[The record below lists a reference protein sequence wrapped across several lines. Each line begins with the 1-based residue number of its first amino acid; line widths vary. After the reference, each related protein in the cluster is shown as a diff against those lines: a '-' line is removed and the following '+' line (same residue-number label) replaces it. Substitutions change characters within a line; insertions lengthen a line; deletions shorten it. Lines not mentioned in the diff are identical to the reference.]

1 MARSTGI
8 RNRVHLAATLGVLG
22 ILAFAPGI
30 IPAARAADDSPK
42 TAAEAMAFFEGQVDE
57 WLDGPA
63 EYIILDEERDIWRTL
78 TTTAEREDFIDWFWT
93 RRDNDLRVDGNPY
106 KEAFYARV
114 AEANDRFPDF
124 PRGWRSDRGRVFVTL
139 GRPDSMRGIFE
150 HGFSG
155 TVWTYYTDAR
165 ERGFVSPI
173 GEVTVLFAQEGT
185 LYEIAGGYG
194 GRGSYPFYLLR
205 AFEYANEAAIADAAL
220 ELVPP
225 A

>member
-1 MARSTGI
+1 MARSTVVT
-8 RNRVHLAATLGVLG
+8 NRLHLAATLGVLG
-22 ILAFAPGI
+22 ILTFVPGI
-30 IPAARAADDSPK
+30 VPTTLAADDLPT
-42 TAAEAMAFFEGQVDE
+42 TAAETMALFEGQIDE

-63 EYIILDEERDIWRTL
+63 EYIILDQERDIWRDL
-78 TTTAEREDFIDWFWT
+78 TTTAERAAFIDWFWI
-93 RRDNDLRVDGNPY
+93 RRDNDLRVEGNPY
-106 KEAFYARV
+106 KENFYARV

-139 GRPDSMRGIFE
+139 GRPDSVRGIFE

-173 GEVTVLFAQEGT
+173 GEVTVLFAQEST
-185 LYEIAGGYG
+185 SYEVAGGFAG
-194 GRGSYPFYLLR
+194 SGSYPFYLLR
-205 AFEYANEAAIADAAL
+205 AFEYASEAAVADATI
-220 ELVPP
+220 ELAPP